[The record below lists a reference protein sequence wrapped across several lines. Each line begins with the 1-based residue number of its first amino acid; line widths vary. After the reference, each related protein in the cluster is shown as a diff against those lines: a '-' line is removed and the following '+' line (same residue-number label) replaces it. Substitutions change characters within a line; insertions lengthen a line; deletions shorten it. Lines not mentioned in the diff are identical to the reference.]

1 MNEILVIPFDSKVV
15 CGIEDEDVILAPTLE
30 ISALASKWRGPDQ
43 AIRHQIKNIDQEVGS
58 IRNVGSIFP
67 LTGLFVR
74 SDCSFKGKIPEVRR
88 ITEATHVPTCFRHLL
103 RHSGDQVKEPD
114 LSSPDK

>member
-30 ISALASKWRGPDQ
+30 ISTLASKWRGPHQ
-43 AIRHQIKNIDQEVGS
+43 AVRHQIKNIDQELGS

-67 LTGLFVR
+67 LTRFFVR
-74 SDCSFKGKIPEVRR
+74 SDYSFKGKIPEARR
-88 ITEATHVPTCFRHLL
+88 TTEATHLSTCFRHLL
-103 RHSGDQVKEPD
+103 R
-114 LSSPDK
+114 